1 MMVAAGA
8 NRARPTARE
17 LRERAR
23 HQAATKRTAKMT
35 SSRSVPAFAALCAQG
50 SSSVESSIM
59 ALDQAELMAKISE
72 IISLHRGCAREGTNE
87 QEGTGNLPATTC
99 RKPHD
104 AVTGKS
110 LSCHNL
116 NRSGSRKDRCV

>member
-35 SSRSVPAFAALCAQG
+35 SSSSVAAFAARCAQG
-50 SSSVESSIM
+50 AGTVERSIM
-59 ALDQAELMAKISE
+59 PLDQVVRVAKISE
-72 IISLHRGCAREGTNE
+72 AIHLHRGCAREGTNE
-87 QEGTGNLPATTC
+87 QEGTRNRSATTC
-99 RKPHD
+99 RKPYD
-104 AVTGKS
+104 
-110 LSCHNL
+110 
-116 NRSGSRKDRCV
+116 